1 MRFLT
6 TCLLISTFS
15 LLAFK
20 TDSVIGY
27 EIGDKATGFELIN
40 ASQTVNG
47 LDKTVSL
54 DDYKNAKG
62 FVIVFTCNHCPFSKA
77 YEDRI
82 IALQKKYEKK
92 GIHVVAINPNDK
104 ERQPDDSYENMKI
117 RAKEKGFNFAYLY
130 DETQDIAKAYGA
142 RKTPHVYLLDSKK
155 EVKYIGAID
164 DSMEG
169 GDSVKK
175 KYVEDAIAEMLNGKP
190 ITKSSSKAIGC
201 TIKWRQ

>member
-1 MRFLT
+1 MRLLT

-15 LLAFK
+15 LLGFK
-20 TDSVIGY
+20 TDSIIGY
-27 EIGDKATGFELIN
+27 EVGDKAINFDLVN
-40 ASQTVNG
+40 ASKTVNG
-47 LDKTVSL
+47 IDQTVSL

-62 FVIVFTCNHCPFSKA
+62 FIVIFTCNHCPFSKA

-82 IALQKKYEKK
+82 ISLQTKYEKK

-104 ERQPDDSYENMKI
+104 ERQPADSYEKMKT

-142 RKTPHVYLLDSKK
+142 RKTPHVYLLDSER

-164 DSMEG
+164 DNTEG
-169 GDSVKK
+169 DMVKK
-175 KYVEDAIAEMLNGKP
+175 KYVENAIAEMLNGKP
-190 ITKSSSKAIGC
+190 ITKSTSKAIGC
-201 TIKWRQ
+201 TIKWKQ